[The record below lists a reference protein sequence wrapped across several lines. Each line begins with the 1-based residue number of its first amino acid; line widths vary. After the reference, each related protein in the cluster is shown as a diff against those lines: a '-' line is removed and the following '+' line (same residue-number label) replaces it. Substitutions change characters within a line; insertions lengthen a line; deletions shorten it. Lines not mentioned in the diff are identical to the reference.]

1 MGKGCGAY
9 GGRDMGTGFLLIN
22 EKEID
27 HLEDL
32 DVDGN
37 MT

>member
-9 GGRDMGTGFLLIN
+9 GGRDTGTGVLLIN